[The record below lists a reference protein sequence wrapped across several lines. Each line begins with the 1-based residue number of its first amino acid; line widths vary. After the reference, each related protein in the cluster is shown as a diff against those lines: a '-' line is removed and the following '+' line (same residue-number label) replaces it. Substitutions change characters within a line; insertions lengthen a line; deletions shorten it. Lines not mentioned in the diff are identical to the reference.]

1 MDFNG
6 IIMIKVFDSEEIKK
20 RLDYINLI
28 DALEKIFL
36 KNEVIYPEKNYY
48 SLSKDTNDENIII
61 NMPAWDNDYFGVK
74 LVSVFPN
81 NEKKYQIPSLHAAY
95 CLWDAKKGVPL
106 AYFDAT
112 EMTKIRTAAT
122 SALASKYLSKENS
135 NTLLIIGTGEMVTYL
150 IEAHCAVRP
159 IKKVY
164 VWGRNKIKAIR
175 IKALIDSKMSG
186 LECIA
191 IDDLSS
197 IIKSVDIISC
207 ATSSNDA
214 IIQIEHITPGQHLDL
229 IGSFTP
235 QSQEV
240 SCEVVAA
247 SSIYL
252 DDIKA
257 TPKKAGEIYQSIE
270 KGFIT
275 SECIKGDLITLCKDK
290 NHKRTNDDEI
300 TLFKSVGIAIED
312 FASAKLIW
320 ESRF

>member
-1 MDFNG
+1 
-6 IIMIKVFDSEEIKK
+6 
-20 RLDYINLI
+20 
-28 DALEKIFL
+28 
-36 KNEVIYPEKNYY
+36 
-48 SLSKDTNDENIII
+48 
-61 NMPAWDNDYFGVK
+61 
-74 LVSVFPN
+74 
-81 NEKKYQIPSLHAAY
+81 
-95 CLWDAKKGVPL
+95 
-106 AYFDAT
+106 
-112 EMTKIRTAAT
+112 
-122 SALASKYLSKENS
+122 
-135 NTLLIIGTGEMVTYL
+135 
-150 IEAHCAVRP
+150 
-159 IKKVY
+159 
-164 VWGRNKIKAIR
+164 
-175 IKALIDSKMSG
+175 MSG

-197 IIKSVDIISC
+197 IVKSVDIISC

-252 DDIKA
+252 DDMKA

-275 SECIKGDLITLCKDK
+275 SECIKGDLITLCRDK
-290 NHKRTNDDEI
+290 NHKRTDYDEI

-312 FASAKLIW
+312 FASAKLLW
-320 ESRF
+320 ESRY

>member
-1 MDFNG
+1 
-6 IIMIKVFDSEEIKK
+6 MIKVFDNEEIKK
-20 RLDYINLI
+20 CLDYINLI

-61 NMPAWDNDYFGVK
+61 NMPAWDKDYFGVK

-81 NEKKYQIPSLHAAY
+81 NEKNYQIPSLHAAY

-112 EMTKIRTAAT
+112 ELTKIRTAAT

-135 NTLLIIGTGEMVTYL
+135 STLLIIGTGEMVPYL
-150 IEAHCAVRP
+150 IDAHCAVRP

-164 VWGRNKIKAIR
+164 VWGRNIIKAIR

-186 LECIA
+186 IECIA
-191 IDDLSS
+191 IDDLTS
-197 IIKSVDIISC
+197 IVKSVDIISC
-207 ATSSNDA
+207 ATSSNDS
-214 IIQIEHITPGQHLDL
+214 IIQIEHIAPGQHLDL

-257 TPKKAGEIYQSIE
+257 TPKKAGEIYQSIK

-320 ESRF
+320 ESRY